1 MASLTNAR
9 TSAKA
14 MKPENL
20 MTMVLNYRGAT
31 TLDRREESTV
41 PSIAP

>member
-20 MTMVLNYRGAT
+20 MTMVLNYRAT